1 MKQHVRPRCKQC
13 NETYGIKRF
22 KAGYKLCLH
31 CGEQAATQDRKLWCI
46 APLHKSNYMLI
57 TSKPDLQGLNNK
69 GGLVK

>member
-13 NETYGIKRF
+13 NETFGIKRF

-31 CGEQAATQDRKLWCI
+31 CGEQAATQDRKLWCV

>member
-13 NETYGIKRF
+13 NETFGIKRF

>member
-46 APLHKSNYMLI
+46 APLHKSNYVLI

>member
-13 NETYGIKRF
+13 KKTFGIKRF

-46 APLHKSNYMLI
+46 APLHKSNYVLI

>member
-1 MKQHVRPRCKQC
+1 MKQHVKPKCHEC
-13 NETYGIKRF
+13 GETYGIKRF

-31 CGEQAATQDRKLWCI
+31 CGDKAAVQDRKLWCI

-69 GGLVK
+69 GGLIK

>member
-57 TSKPDLQGLNNK
+57 TSKPDLEGLNNK